1 MFLSLYGYLQTL
13 STILI
18 TIKVLN
24 LLLELDLARIIR
36 ENINSSIGFRIRLIR
51 YVVVASIY
59 NQLSTSFYTVPSLS
73 MKDALS

>member
-1 MFLSLYGYLQTL
+1 MFLSLYGYLETL

-36 ENINSSIGFRIRLIR
+36 ENINSSIVFRIRLIR
-51 YVVVASIY
+51 YAVVASI
-59 NQLSTSFYTVPSLS
+59 
-73 MKDALS
+73 

>member
-51 YVVVASIY
+51 YAVVASI
-59 NQLSTSFYTVPSLS
+59 
-73 MKDALS
+73 